1 MALVSGEDD
10 QTLAEIKE
18 RMKMREINTLN
29 SATIP
34 YESALKLKELGFDE
48 PCFGKFYYNQLEIG
62 GIWTNNDF
70 KEEPDIFISAPLY
83 QQAFRFFREK
93 YNIQGYI
100 YSSAVRGNAEKTK
113 QFTGYI
119 WNING
124 IDMPFLST
132 DARDELYDTYEEAEL
147 ACLMKLIEI
156 KTKSI

>member
-1 MALVSGEDD
+1 MDYKDIVLYEPAL
-10 QTLAEIKE
+10 
-18 RMKMREINTLN
+18 M
-29 SATIP
+29 
-34 YESALKLKELGFDE
+34 LKELGFDE
-48 PCFGKFYYNQLEIG
+48 PCFGNYRKVQVTDYVTGDSSESTIYFDMMKFSMNYNEH
-62 GIWTNNDF
+62 NSECDA
-70 KEEPDIFISAPLY
+70 SAPTFS
-83 QQAFRFFREK
+83 QAFRFFREK

-100 YSSAVRGNAEKTK
+100 YSSTVRGNAEKTK

>member
-1 MALVSGEDD
+1 MNNEFVSYEMAL
-10 QTLAEIKE
+10 A
-18 RMKMREINTLN
+18 
-29 SATIP
+29 
-34 YESALKLKELGFDE
+34 LKELGFDE
-48 PCFGKFYYNQLEIG
+48 PCICGYNDYHLLRSKISSSFDG
-62 GIWTNNDF
+62 DF
-70 KEEPDIFISAPLY
+70 VKWDEKYDKDLKAPLY

-132 DARDELYDTYEEAEL
+132 DARDELHDTYEEAEL
-147 ACLMKLIEI
+147 ACLQKMIEI
-156 KTKSI
+156 VKNI

>member
-1 MALVSGEDD
+1 MNNEFVSYEIAL
-10 QTLAEIKE
+10 Q
-18 RMKMREINTLN
+18 
-29 SATIP
+29 
-34 YESALKLKELGFDE
+34 LKELGFDE
-48 PCFGKFYYNQLEIG
+48 PCICGYNHYHLLRSKISSSFDG
-62 GIWTNNDF
+62 DF
-70 KEEPDIFISAPLY
+70 VKWDEKYDKDLKAPLY

-132 DARDELYDTYEEAEL
+132 DARDELHDTYEEAEL
-147 ACLMKLIEI
+147 VCLIKLIELI
-156 KTKSI
+156 KNK